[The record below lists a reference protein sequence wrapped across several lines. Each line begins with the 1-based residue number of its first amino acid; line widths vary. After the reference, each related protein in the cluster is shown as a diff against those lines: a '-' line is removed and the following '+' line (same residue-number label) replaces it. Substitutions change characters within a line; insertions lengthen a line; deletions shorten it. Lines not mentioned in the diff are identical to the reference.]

1 MADQNLPP
9 LDEVLRQT
17 PGIVSDRLDER
28 VTFTSRGFALS
39 TMIDGVPTFSF
50 KTPSAEAGMV
60 NTALYDRVEV
70 IRGAAGL
77 LNGVGEP
84 GGSVNL
90 VRKRPTSEFAGH
102 VTGGVGRWN
111 SYNAEVDLGGPLNS
125 AEAVRRC
132 FLRDP

>member
-1 MADQNLPP
+1 
-9 LDEVLRQT
+9 
-17 PGIVSDRLDER
+17 
-28 VTFTSRGFALS
+28 
-39 TMIDGVPTFSF
+39 MIDGVPTFSF

-90 VRKRPTSEFAGH
+90 ARKRPTSEFAGH

-111 SYNAEVDLGGPLNS
+111 SYNAESSGCPHGGRHLHRLQ
-125 AEAVRRC
+125 EAVRRC